1 MNGLQEHS
9 RTVVSVEGLWRE
21 KPLEQVVPPSAQLA
35 DYTDEGGRIAFADL
49 ERKVVDRAIAWQ
61 TASAAKPSRPWPK
74 RIAWLA
80 AGTAAWVLASLG
92 VRQVFG
98 SGAALLEAVLLILI
112 LGAVIGRI
120 ALSES

>member
-9 RTVVSVEGLWRE
+9 RNVVSIEGLWRE
-21 KPLEQVVPPSAQLA
+21 TPHEPVAQPSAQLD

-49 ERKVVDRAIAWQ
+49 ERKVVERATAWQ
-61 TASAAKPSRPWPK
+61 AAAAKPSSPWPK

-80 AGTAAWVLASLG
+80 AGTSAWVLACLG
-92 VRQVFG
+92 LRQVFG
-98 SGAALLEAVLLILI
+98 SGATLLESVLLILI